1 MPRQFSLAYLT
12 IPGIDPMEQI
22 RIAGAAGYD
31 YVSLRTIP
39 MGLPGEFQLVLEK
52 DPQMFKAIREQM
64 ERCNVKLLDIELV
77 RIRED
82 LSSDFRAAFEA
93 GASLG
98 AKHVLSSVWT
108 KDFDFAAKQYE
119 DICRQAAE
127 FGLDVNLEYPV
138 VSAMPSFNQVVALQ
152 EKVGA
157 PNLKIFVDTLHSH
170 YDHVT
175 GEQIK
180 SIAPERYGIIHL
192 CDCPNPPEDAD
203 LLHVVREAREYCGYG
218 QANVVELIRALPKNP
233 CSIELPNL
241 KYIEQYGAEG
251 HARRCLETAKAL
263 FYTEEL

>member
-52 DPQMFKAIREQM
+52 DPELKRRIKEQM
-64 ERCNVKLLDIELV
+64 DSCNVKLLDIELV

-82 LSSDFRAAFEA
+82 VTDDYRAAFEA
-93 GASLG
+93 GAELG

-108 KDFDFAAKQYE
+108 KDADFAAKRLDE
-119 DICRQAAE
+119 VCRWAAE
-127 FGLDVNLEYPV
+127 FGLDVNLEYPAV
-138 VSAMPSFNQVVALQ
+138 APMCSFEQIRQLQ
-152 EKVGA
+152 ETVGA
-157 PNLKIFVDTLHSH
+157 PNLKIFVDMLHSH

-180 SIAPERYGIIHL
+180 ALNPDRYGIIHL
-192 CDCPNPPEDAD
+192 CDCPYPPEDAD
-203 LLHVVREAREYCGYG
+203 VLHVVREAREYCGYG
-218 QANVVELIRALPKNP
+218 QANVVELVRALPANP

-263 FYTEEL
+263 FYTEGL

>member
-12 IPGIDPMEQI
+12 LPGIEPLEQI
-22 RIAGAAGYD
+22 RIAGVTGYD

-52 DPQMFKAIREQM
+52 DPQLLKQIREQM
-64 ERCNVKLLDIELV
+64 ERYNVKLLDIELV

-108 KDFDFAAKQYE
+108 KDFDFAAERYA
-119 DICRQAAE
+119 DICQQAAE

-138 VSAMPSFNQVVALQ
+138 VSCMPSFSQAVEMQ
-152 EKVGA
+152 ERVGA

-175 GEQIK
+175 GEQIR

-192 CDCPNPPEDAD
+192 CDCPYPPEDAD
-203 LLHVVREAREYCGYG
+203 ILHVVREARAYCGHG
-218 QANVVELIRALPKNP
+218 QANVAELVRALPENP

-241 KYIEQYGAEG
+241 RNIELYGAED

-263 FYTEEL
+263 FYSEGL

>member
-12 IPGIDPMEQI
+12 IPGVDPMEQI
-22 RIAGAAGYD
+22 RIAGVTGYD

-52 DPQMFKAIREQM
+52 DPELKRKIKEQM
-64 ERCNVKLLDIELV
+64 DRYNVKLLDIELV

-82 LSSDFRAAFEA
+82 LPADYRAAFEA

-108 KDFDFAAKQYE
+108 KDFDFAAQRLAE
-119 DICRQAAE
+119 VCEQAAE

-138 VSAMPSFNQVVALQ
+138 VSSMPSLKETAQMQ
-152 EKVGA
+152 ERVGA

-175 GEQIK
+175 GEQIR
-180 SIAPERYGIIHL
+180 SIDPERFGIIHL
-192 CDCPNPPEDAD
+192 CDCPYPPEDAD
-203 LLHVVREAREYCGYG
+203 VLHVVREAREYCGHG
-218 QANVVELIRALPKNP
+218 QANVAELVRALPANA

-241 KYIEQYGAEG
+241 KNIELYGAED

-263 FYTEEL
+263 FYSEGL

>member
-52 DPQMFKAIREQM
+52 DPELKRRIKEQM
-64 ERCNVKLLDIELV
+64 DACNVKLLDIELV

-82 LSSDFRAAFEA
+82 VTNDYRGAFEA
-93 GASLG
+93 GAELG

-108 KDFDFAAKQYE
+108 KDEAFATERLAQV
-119 DICRQAAE
+119 CAQAAE
-127 FGLDVNLEYPV
+127 FGLDVNLEYPAV
-138 VSAMPSFNQVVALQ
+138 AAMPSFNQIAQLQ

-180 SIAPERYGIIHL
+180 ALDPARYGIIHL
-192 CDCPNPPEDAD
+192 CDCPYPPEDAD
-203 LLHVVREAREYCGYG
+203 VLHVVREAREYCGYG

-241 KYIEQYGAEG
+241 KYIELYGAEG